1 METKLVSRLY
11 EIVKGK
17 PDGKMEI
24 SFEGNPPVLDAEDV
38 EVNVSDGVTRF
49 LGTSRQCT
57 FSWDELEDCD
67 VEFILEE
74 LGETE

>member
-24 SFEGNPPVLDAEDV
+24 SFKGNPPVLDAEDV
-38 EVNVSDGVTRF
+38 EVSVADGVTRF
-49 LGTSRQCT
+49 LGTNRQCT
-57 FSWDELEDCD
+57 LSWDELEDCD